1 MIKETTTFLQNYRE
15 LEDRLQSKESMI
27 SDLEENL
34 HTSTAKSENL
44 SRQVVNLKE
53 KLKTPWDKAR
63 RLQEEI
69 NNLEGSN
76 TNLYSQF
83 KTLQSENE
91 QLRLEQYSIRSESN
105 SLQSTVVALTT
116 ENTRL
121 QALVDTHSS
130 TPPALPLEPLVESLS
145 IENEQL
151 SIEKVILSSKLT
163 ELLSGPLV
171 LRKPRIRKKKK
182 RVASSTPI
190 SEPPIVSSEIQDVH
204 VVNLVPESPTA
215 ESSSHSKASSDDLRF
230 LSDLAVDDFGAS
242 ESRLHTSCNSRIAS
256 LQADL
261 EASQKENALLKAR
274 ALELESKSSSISPP
288 SITPPLFHS
297 T

>member
-1 MIKETTTFLQNYRE
+1 MITETTTLLQNYRE

-34 HTSTAKSENL
+34 QTSTAKSDNL

-130 TPPALPLEPLVESLS
+130 TPPSLPLEPLVESLS
-145 IENEQL
+145 IDNEQL
-151 SIEKVILSSKLT
+151 SIEKVLLLSKLT
-163 ELLSGPLV
+163 ELLSDPLI
-171 LRKPRIRKKKK
+171 LRTPRIHNRMT
-182 RVASSTPI
+182 RVASSTTIGDPLL
-190 SEPPIVSSEIQDVH
+190 VSSVIQDVC
-204 VVNLVPESPTA
+204 VNNIAPESPPA
-215 ESSSHSKASSDDLRF
+215 ESSSHSKASSDDLRS
-230 LSDLAVDDFGAS
+230 LSDLAADNFKALMENEFS
-242 ESRLHTSCNSRIAS
+242 EPSEYTLHTSCPSRIAS
-256 LQADL
+256 LQDRL
-261 EASQKENALLKAR
+261 EVSLDR
-274 ALELESKSSSISPP
+274 KSVV
-288 SITPPLFHS
+288 
-297 T
+297 